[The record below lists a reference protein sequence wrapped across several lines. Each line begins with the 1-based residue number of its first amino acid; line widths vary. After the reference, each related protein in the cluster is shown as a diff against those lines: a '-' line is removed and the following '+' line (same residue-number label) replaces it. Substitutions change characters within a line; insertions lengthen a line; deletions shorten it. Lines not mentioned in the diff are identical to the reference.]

1 MIDIVNN
8 LIPIEQQLKIKNVTE
23 SMAFPWCYNS
33 RIASAPS
40 VDEKNFIIK
49 NLNYQTSYAFSH
61 ILYYDAKPTSEFF
74 ELFIPVLNAIALYID
89 RPFTLVRAALRLH
102 TSISDKPVVERPHI
116 DYINDNIK
124 ALVYYVHDSDGPTVV
139 YDKKHTDDKDVFLN
153 IQNINKA
160 SQGDAIIFDANQYH
174 SSSHPGVT
182 DSRITLNINYF

>member
-1 MIDIVNN
+1 MINIVNN
-8 LIPIEQQLKIKNVTE
+8 LIPIEQQLKIKNITE
-23 SMAFPWCYNS
+23 SMSFPWCYNP

-49 NLNYQTSYAFSH
+49 DLNYQTSYAFSH
-61 ILYYDAKPTSEFF
+61 ILYHDAKPTSEFF

-102 TSISDKPVVERPHI
+102 TSISDKSIVERPHI
-116 DYINDNIK
+116 DYVNDDIK

-139 YDKKHTDDKDVFLN
+139 YDKKHTEDKDVLLN
-153 IQNINKA
+153 TQIINKA
-160 SQGDAIIFDANQYH
+160 IQGDAIIFDANQYH